1 MSCAAMFENGKYFMP
16 KAGEHV
22 FVIGGTAGIGL
33 AIAKALVAAGASVT
47 IGGRGDERVKEIARS
62 IGPLATGVHIDLED
76 SPSIKAALSVG
87 GPIDHL
93 ILTAMYGPNL
103 SIKTIDYA
111 EAARASRVK
120 IVGYVEA
127 INTALPRLK
136 PTSSIVLFGGL
147 AKANP
152 YPGSTMVSIVNGGTV
167 GMVRTLA
174 VELAPIRVNGISPG
188 LVVDS
193 PRWIKRASEGGQAAI
208 DAMIARTPSHRL
220 ATVEDIVHGVFFLM
234 DNRAANGIDLELDG
248 GIQLM

>member
-1 MSCAAMFENGKYFMP
+1 MP
-16 KAGEHV
+16 KTGEHA
-22 FVIGGTAGIGL
+22 FIIGGTAGIGL
-33 AIAKALVAAGASVT
+33 AIAKALVAADVSVT
-47 IGGRGDERVKEIARS
+47 IGGRGAERVKEIARS
-62 IGPLATGVHIDLED
+62 IGPSATGVHIDLED
-76 SPSIKAALSVG
+76 SSSIKAALSAG
-87 GPIDHL
+87 GSIDHL

-127 INTALPRLK
+127 INTALPKLK

-152 YPGSTMVSIVNGGTV
+152 YPGSTMVSIVNGGTL

-193 PRWIKRASEGGQAAI
+193 PRWIKRANEGGQAAI
-208 DAMIARTPSHRL
+208 DAMMARTPSRRL
-220 ATVEDIVHGVFFLM
+220 ATVEDIVHGVFFLL

-248 GIQLM
+248 GVQLM

>member
-1 MSCAAMFENGKYFMP
+1 MP
-16 KAGEHV
+16 NAGEHACI
-22 FVIGGTAGIGL
+22 IGGTAGIGL
-33 AIAKALVAAGASVT
+33 AIAKAIAAAGASVT
-47 IGGRGDERVKEIARS
+47 IGGRGETRVREIARS
-62 IGPLATGVHIDLED
+62 IGPSIAGVHVDLED
-76 SPSIKAALSVG
+76 SASIEAALAEG
-87 GPIDHL
+87 DPIDHL
-93 ILTAMYGPNL
+93 VLTAMHGPNL
-103 SIKTIDYA
+103 SIRTIDPA

-120 IVGYVEA
+120 ILGYVEA
-127 INTALPRLK
+127 VHAALPRLK

-152 YPGSTMVSIVNGGTV
+152 YPGSTMVSIVNAGTL

-208 DAMIARTPSHRL
+208 DAMRARTPAGRL
-220 ATVEDIVHGVFFLM
+220 ATVEDIVHGVFFLL

-248 GIQLM
+248 GIQSM